1 MGARLI
7 SSGLCKEAASLEFA
21 IFPELSYFSVGVSW
35 TGPPVHL
42 AVDPDPL
49 VCDPLGPDQDR
60 TTPVLYQVII
70 AAILVH
76 VPPQHYT
83 SLFGPGSWFLLRCCM
98 LNANIFN

>member
-1 MGARLI
+1 ML
-7 SSGLCKEAASLEFA
+7 SSGLSIEATSLEFA

-60 TTPVLYQVII
+60 TPPVLYQVII
-70 AAILVH
+70 AAVLVH
-76 VPPQHYT
+76 VPPQGHT
-83 SLFGPGSWFLLRCCM
+83 SLLGPGS
-98 LNANIFN
+98 